1 MEIKNNK
8 LYLGD
13 INVEDLAEKFGTPL
27 YVYEKTSIME
37 KIKTFKDAFKE
48 LENLKIYYAAKANS
62 NLALMKIF
70 KNENIG
76 IDAVSPEEVQAAL
89 KIGYKP
95 EEILFTGNNLTK
107 SEMKFIYAA
116 GVKIN
121 LNTLSEIEI
130 FGSLLKELKV
140 KNKTAVSISINPNV
154 GGTHHPQNI
163 TGGPN
168 SKFGIYFDK
177 IGEALE
183 TAAKNNLIIDSVH
196 SHIGSGILDVD
207 MYLLSFNMVLETVE
221 KIPNLKQINLGS
233 GFGVRYHPK
242 EKSMDF
248 ELLGKEIN
256 GVWRDFCSDYGS
268 TPVLSFEPGK
278 FLIAE
283 SGFLLAEVTSFNK
296 TPTFEFVGIN
306 TGFNH
311 LIRAMAYGSYHP
323 IFNGSNLGQEGSIDS
338 VVIAGNLCDSRD
350 IFTVNGHEPVTRD
363 IPSYKIGNIVIIGIA
378 GAYGYSMSSNYNL
391 RVKPAE
397 VLVEHGISQ
406 LIREREKIE
415 NLLKDNCNYQ

>member
-13 INVEDLAEKFGTPL
+13 NNVEDLAKKYGTPL
-27 YVYEKTSIME
+27 YVYEKSSIDE
-37 KIKTFKDAFKE
+37 KIKIFKEAFKDID
-48 LENLKIYYAAKANS
+48 NLKIYYAAKANS

-70 KNENIG
+70 QKENIG

-95 EEILFTGNNLTK
+95 EEILFTGNNLTLD
-107 SEMKFIYAA
+107 EMKFIYSN

-121 LNTLSEIEI
+121 LNTLSEIEK
-130 FGSLLKELKV
+130 FGALLKDLKV
-140 KNKTAVSISINPNV
+140 KGKTSVSISINPNV
-154 GGTHHPQNI
+154 GGTQHPQTI

-168 SKFGIYFDK
+168 SKFGIYYDK
-177 IGEALE
+177 ICEALDL
-183 TAAKNNLIIDSVH
+183 AGKNNLIIDSVH

-207 MYLLSFNMVLETVE
+207 MYMLSFNMVLETVE

-233 GFGVRYHPK
+233 GFGVKYHPK

-283 SGFLLAEVTSFNK
+283 SGYLLAEVTSFNK

-323 IFNGSNLGQEGSIDS
+323 IYNGSNLGQEGSIDS
-338 VVIAGNLCDSRD
+338 VVITGNLCDSRD
-350 IFTVNGHEPVTRD
+350 IFTVNGHDPISRD
-363 IPSYKIGNIVIIGIA
+363 IPSYKIGSIVVIAIA

-391 RVKPAE
+391 RVRPAE
-397 VLVEHGISQ
+397 VLVENGKSQ
-406 LIREREKIE
+406 IIREREKIE
-415 NLLKDNCNYQ
+415 NLLKDNCNY